1 MMQFDLP
8 LLEAACKGDPA
19 AIEQLLVHSQ
29 PDLRRFARRSC
40 ASSEDADD
48 AVQVALWSLQRNIG
62 SVRVLA
68 ALAGWMF
75 KIIERECYRLLR
87 IKRRTEELS
96 DAMCESLAQP
106 ASADGLRRD
115 LAGAMAALPLPYREV
130 LILRDLDELTAPEVA
145 DLLQISIPAV
155 KSRLHR
161 ARAMM
166 RERLIANGYSS
177 SRSDPAY

>member
-1 MMQFDLP
+1 MMQFDLS
-8 LLEAACKGDPA
+8 LVEDACKGDA
-19 AIEQLLVHSQ
+19 SAIEQLLVLSQ

-48 AVQVALWSLQRNIG
+48 AVQVALWNLQRNIG
-62 SVRVLA
+62 SVRILA

-87 IKRRTEELS
+87 IKRRTEELN

-106 ASADGLRRD
+106 ASADGVRRD
-115 LAGAMAALPLPYREV
+115 LAGAMAALPLPYRQV
-130 LILRDLDELTAPEVA
+130 LILRDVDELTAPEVA
-145 DLLQISIPAV
+145 ELLHISIPAV

-166 RERLIANGYSS
+166 REHLVASGYTS
-177 SRSDPAY
+177 SRIDPS